1 MEENAFKRKRGELEL
16 LTDISN
22 IPLNE
27 TSKRACTAKTGEK
40 IENIPKVK
48 AIGRHAS
55 APPPECPPSQ
65 PSRMKSK
72 CTTYNEQMTLCHII
86 KHSPHIITEGMHTLQ
101 TRTER
106 NTSFVSNFAV

>member
-1 MEENAFKRKRGELEL
+1 MEENVFKRKRGELEL

-22 IPLNE
+22 IPLNA

-65 PSRMKSK
+65 PSRMKSIHYK
-72 CTTYNEQMTLCHII
+72 HAQKETRVLFQTLRLTY
-86 KHSPHIITEGMHTLQ
+86 
-101 TRTER
+101 
-106 NTSFVSNFAV
+106 SFLLFL